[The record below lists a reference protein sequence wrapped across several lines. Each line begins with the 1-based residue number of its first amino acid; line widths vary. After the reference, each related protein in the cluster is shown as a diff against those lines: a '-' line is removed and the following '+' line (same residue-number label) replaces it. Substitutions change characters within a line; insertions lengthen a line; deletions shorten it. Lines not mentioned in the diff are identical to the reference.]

1 MLGRFKKI
9 QNFIRLNKIEP
20 AEAEVIKAITL
31 YSTTKEREV
40 LEKADELLDKLIKE
54 REAEGFTPISTK
66 EVTTQKEAKSALDYQ
81 VGGNHYQKM
90 VYQPLTFIMEQ
101 KLEFCEGNIIKY
113 IARYKNKNGLQD
125 LKKAQHYLKYLI
137 EFPG

>member
-9 QNFIRLNKIEP
+9 QNFIRLNNIES

-40 LEKADELLDKLIKE
+40 LEKADDLLDKLIKA

-81 VGGNHYQKM
+81 VGGNHYHQM
-90 VYQPLTFIMEQ
+90 AYQPLSFIME
-101 KLEFCEGNIIKY
+101 LGLNFCEGNIVKY
-113 IARYKNKNGLQD
+113 VARYKFKNGLQD
-125 LKKAQHYLKYLI
+125 LKKAQHYLKFLL
-137 EFPG
+137 EF

>member
-9 QNFIRLNKIEP
+9 QNFIRLNNIEP

-54 REAEGFTPISTK
+54 RECLGLSSRWQPLSSDGIST
-66 EVTTQKEAKSALDYQ
+66 T
-81 VGGNHYQKM
+81 
-90 VYQPLTFIMEQ
+90 
-101 KLEFCEGNIIKY
+101 
-113 IARYKNKNGLQD
+113 
-125 LKKAQHYLKYLI
+125 
-137 EFPG
+137 

>member
-1 MLGRFKKI
+1 MRGSFTKV
-9 QNFIRLNKIEP
+9 QNFIRLNNIDKT
-20 AEAEVIKAITL
+20 EAEIIKAVIVFAKTGEKIL
-31 YSTTKEREV
+31 
-40 LEKADELLDKLIKE
+40 LEEADEKLETLINEKKD
-54 REAEGFTPISTK
+54 FVPTK
-66 EVTTQKEAKSALDYQ
+66 SEEVVKSDGYKSVLDYQ
-81 VGGNHYQKM
+81 IGGNHYQQM

-101 KLEFCEGNIIKY
+101 KLKFCEGNIIKY

>member
-9 QNFIRLNKIEP
+9 QNFIRLNNIEP

-31 YSTTKEREV
+31 YSTTKEREI

-81 VGGNHYQKM
+81 VGGNHYHQMK
-90 VYQPLTFIMEQ
+90 YQPLSFIME
-101 KLEFCEGNIIKY
+101 LGLNFCEGNIVKY
-113 IARYKNKNGLQD
+113 VARYKFKNGLQD
-125 LKKAQHYLKYLI
+125 LKKAQHYLKFLL
-137 EFPG
+137 EF